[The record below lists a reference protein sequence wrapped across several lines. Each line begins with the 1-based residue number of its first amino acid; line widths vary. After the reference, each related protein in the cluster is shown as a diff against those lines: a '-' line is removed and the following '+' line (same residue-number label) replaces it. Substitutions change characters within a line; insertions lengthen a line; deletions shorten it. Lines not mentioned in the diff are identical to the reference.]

1 MSDYRHLELED
12 DEYDETD
19 HWVEDP
25 IFSSIEEI
33 NTQIEEMKNF
43 MSESKKRTEIQGTI
57 IQEMRRRL
65 SEAEL
70 VAEQQQK
77 TIHDL
82 SEQLVTVRTMTAT
95 SESPTSGSVMSGS
108 PTSGSATMD
117 LTISESAAATTETS
131 MGEEVSSASEQT
143 NEQYQGPGSD
153 SENFNKMNLIDKILK
168 LEAKAKIQNDLEC
181 KKSLLIS
188 NLGLDNVDL
197 MRDNHYPKIR
207 YFLRQCDLGF
217 VLDSLTH
224 RNSNVRLYKSGAIKI
239 RYDQEWMAR
248 HTFNTITKWVK
259 EVKGDRDFFTE
270 RIYNVAQN
278 IKFSI
283 CTPPRFSRERR
294 LLATEGMRLKNI
306 GKIKYFDFIVIHG
319 RLIMKTFQ
327 RLDGYQ
333 FFEAYQNQVKKTA
346 MSSLNHKMG
355 RHYVNVLNDNRGM
368 PARFLL
374 TPDRY
379 LNSMNGGP
387 LMINDDRAWMEARQR
402 HAAMWRPT
410 VNDRGMEP
418 DTARDNAAEE

>member
-131 MGEEVSSASEQT
+131 MGEEVSS
-143 NEQYQGPGSD
+143 
-153 SENFNKMNLIDKILK
+153 ENLNKMNLIDKILK

-197 MRDNHYPKIR
+197 MRDNHYLKIR

-217 VLDSLTH
+217 VLDQ

-333 FFEAYQNQVKKTA
+333 FYEAYQNQVKKTA

-368 PARFLL
+368 PVRFLL

-387 LMINDDRAWMEARQR
+387 LMIYNDRALMEARQR
-402 HAAMWRPT
+402 HEGMWYPT
-410 VNDRGMEP
+410 VNDRGMQP